1 MRDPVG
7 DEIAER
13 VEEDRRVLGEP
24 VDDVAR
30 RPAALVLERLR
41 QVPVVQRRQR
51 PDPALEHALDERPV
65 EVEPALVR
73 RAAPVGWIRGHEIE
87 KR

>member
-7 DEIAER
+7 DEVAEV
-13 VEEDRRVLGEP
+13 VEEDRRILGEP

-30 RPAALVLERLR
+30 RPAALVLERLG
-41 QVPVVQRRQR
+41 QIPVVERRER
-51 PDPALEHALDERPV
+51 RDPSLEHALDERAV
-65 EVEPALVR
+65 EVEAARIRRPAT
-73 RAAPVGWIRGHEIE
+73 VGWIRGHEIE